1 MQHVASL
8 TDVQVAQPSV
18 VTIGVFDG
26 VHRGHQALIQ
36 RIIETAHQAK
46 RLAVVLTFHPHPDVV
61 LRNIQTRY
69 YLTTPDFRAQLLGEM
84 GVDVVVTHP
93 FDDSVRSI
101 RAAEFVDKL
110 VKHVNMKDLWVGRD
124 FALGY
129 KREGNV
135 DFLTQMGAELEYTV
149 SPIELVTENNGGDTI
164 TSTAIREHLEKGEIE
179 AAAKLLGRS
188 YSVSG
193 EVVEGNKRGRTIGFP
208 TANMAV
214 WVQQVLPA
222 NGVYAGWATLGDERF
237 MAVTNVGI
245 RPTFD
250 GTTITIEPH
259 LLDFDRDIYGEI
271 LSLTFEARLR
281 GEQKFDGIESLKT
294 QLHRDI
300 AHGRDLLMQQ
310 LAEQGD

>member
-8 TDVQVAQPSV
+8 ADVEIDKPSV
-18 VTIGVFDG
+18 VTIGIFDG
-26 VHRGHQALIQ
+26 IHRGHQALIQ
-36 RIIETAHQAK
+36 RIVETAHQAQ

-61 LRNIQTRY
+61 LRNIETRY
-69 YLTTPDFRAQLLGEM
+69 YLTTPEYRARLLGDM

-93 FDDSVRSI
+93 FDNNVRSI
-101 RAAEFVDKL
+101 RAAEFVVKL
-110 VKHVNMKDLWVGRD
+110 VKHLHMKDLWVGKD

-135 DFLTQMGAELEYTV
+135 DFLTKMGAELDYTV
-149 SPIELVTENNGGDTI
+149 SPIELVGKNNGGDTI

-188 YSVSG
+188 YCVSG

-214 WVQQVLPA
+214 WEQQVLPA
-222 NGVYAGWATLGDERF
+222 NGVYAAWATLGAERF
-237 MAVTNVGI
+237 MAVTNVGV

-250 GTTITIEPH
+250 GTTITVEPH
-259 LLDFDRDIYGEI
+259 LLNFDRDIYGEI

-281 GEQKFDGIESLKT
+281 REQKFDSIESLKA

-300 AHGRDLLMQQ
+300 AQGRDLLMQQ